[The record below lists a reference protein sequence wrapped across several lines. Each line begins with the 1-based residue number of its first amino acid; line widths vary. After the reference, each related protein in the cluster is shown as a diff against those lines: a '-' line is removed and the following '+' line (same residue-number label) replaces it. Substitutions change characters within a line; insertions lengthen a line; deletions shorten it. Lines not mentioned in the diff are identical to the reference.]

1 MSIYDESKSMP
12 SLPKFSFGYEKL
24 KFPLIA
30 VIAVLVIAFLIV
42 SFSSLF
48 KPDPLLISFE
58 ESTFDLSQRNSLVM
72 KIVVFNVLE
81 KDVSDSVISIE
92 PVDKDAIT
100 VFPNEVLI
108 PTLGK
113 GETRTYNEFNVRPLH
128 ENIASGNY
136 EIKIKFVSAGQTFT
150 KRTSI
155 YIKNN

>member
-1 MSIYDESKSMP
+1 MSIYDESKSLP
-12 SLPKFSFGYEKL
+12 SLPKFSFGYDKL

-58 ESTFDLSQRNSLVM
+58 EPTFDLTEKKSLVM

-81 KDVSDSVISIE
+81 KDVSDSVITVT
-92 PVDKDAIT
+92 PVDAGAIT
-100 VFPNEVLI
+100 VFPKEVFI
-108 PTLGK
+108 ATLGK
-113 GETRTYNEFNVRPLH
+113 GETRTFQEFNVRPLH

-136 EIKIKFVSAGQTFT
+136 EIEIKFVSAGQTFT
-150 KRTSI
+150 KRASI